1 MRFLYPITHNVR
13 RFTTANT
20 LKVEQKATRGWRKYV
35 QQFRDK
41 PASYVTTFA
50 ILHEVTA
57 IIPFP
62 FIYYALDASA
72 LSIPVS
78 ETAITEGNRFISK
91 VRVHYGYEPLDP
103 QSRVMINLATT
114 YAAVKLLMPVRLA
127 ASAALTPFFAE
138 KWVGPLVGLISR
150 LGGKIRSPKP
160 KM

>member
-13 RFTTANT
+13 QFSSLN
-20 LKVEQKATRGWRKYV
+20 KINVEKGVGGWRKYA

-41 PASYVTTFA
+41 PASYMSTFL
-50 ILHEVTA
+50 ILHEATA
-57 IIPFP
+57 ILPFP
-62 FIYYALDASA
+62 FIYYALDAST
-72 LSIPVS
+72 LTIPVS

-91 VRVHYGYEPLDP
+91 VRTHYGYEPLDP

-114 YAAVKLLMPVRLA
+114 YAAVKLMMPLRLA

-138 KWVGPLVGLISR
+138 KWVGPLLGLISR
-150 LGGKIRSPKP
+150 LGAKISSPKP